1 MVRKK
6 LVGIATKVGKSR
18 VFRALS
24 ALLVATF
31 AWWLVRPYTLPS
43 PPRPDQTTFDQAE
56 RVRIVR
62 DTFGVPHVFGKTD
75 ADAAFGLAYA
85 HAEDDFAT
93 LQGVLAAGTGRLSL
107 LKLSKVALGND
118 FYVGFVRVH
127 EQVEARYLELSPQY
141 RELLESYAR
150 GLNLYAY
157 LHPKEADGR
166 LFPMTGRDLAAG
178 FAHKIPLMFDM
189 HKVIGRL
196 VDGPPL
202 HAGEPHLLAARETQD
217 RAFPGSNAH
226 ALAHERSTDDVTRL
240 NVNSHQPWEG
250 PVTWYEAHVVSEE
263 GWNVTGGLFPGSP
276 VPFVGHND
284 TLGWAHT
291 VNYPDLVDV
300 YELHVDPAHPDSYEL
315 DGVWIPFEKKE
326 APITVDTGLFTVTVH
341 KTVFY
346 TKHGPT
352 IVTDKGAWAVRYAGI
367 DRAIFSGEQW
377 YRMNKAK
384 TFAEW
389 SAAMERQ
396 AIPMFNTVYADR
408 DHVHYVYNALLPKRA
423 PGHDATHVLPGNDS
437 SLVWSEYLPE
447 RDLPHVTDPRAGF
460 VQACNSS
467 PFVSTVK
474 EEAPRP
480 ESFDPSFGIV
490 DPVTNR
496 AKVSLARLTVGAS
509 PGRADKLSRE
519 DFLALKWDDSYAPDS
534 DMVKKV
540 LEPLSAL
547 KPADVNEQ
555 KGLELLA
562 SWNRRCDV
570 ASPAA
575 ALAILTYRGV
585 DPDVAGGKKPAVD
598 LPRAYSNAVAWL
610 VRAFGRVDVPL
621 GDVQRLRRGAVD
633 LPVGGGPDVLN
644 ATYAKD
650 VGDRLVGTQGDSFV
664 LLVEFGPHGPATSRS
679 IHQYGASCRPS
690 SPHYADQAPLFVK
703 HETKPTFRTE
713 SELAAHTERAYTPG
727 K

>member
-1 MVRKK
+1 M
-6 LVGIATKVGKSR
+6 LV
-18 VFRALS
+18 L
-24 ALLVATF
+24 ATF
-31 AWWLVRPYTLPS
+31 GWWLVRPYTLPA
-43 PPRPDQTTFDQAE
+43 PPRPDQATFEQAE

-62 DTFGVPHVFGKTD
+62 DSYGVPHVFGKSD

-118 FYVGFVRVH
+118 FYVGFVRVR
-127 EQVEARYLELSPQY
+127 EQVEAHYLELSAEY

-202 HAGEPHLLAARETQD
+202 HAGEAQKLAGRITQD
-217 RAFPGSNAH
+217 REYPGSNAH
-226 ALAHERSTDDVTRL
+226 AVSRTRSTDDVTRL

-250 PVTWYEAHVVSEE
+250 PVTWYEAHVVSEQ

-300 YELHVDPAHPDSYEL
+300 YELHVDPTRPDSYEL

-341 KTVFY
+341 KTVFH
-346 TKHGPT
+346 TKHGPA
-352 IVTDKGAWAVRYAGI
+352 IVTEKGAWAVRYAGI

-384 TFAEW
+384 TLEEW
-389 SAAMERQ
+389 TSAMDRQ
-396 AIPMFNTVYADR
+396 AIPMFNTLYADR
-408 DHVHYVYNALLPKRA
+408 EHVHYVYNALLPKRA
-423 PGHDATHVLPGNDS
+423 SGHDWSQVQPGNDS
-437 SLVWSEYLPE
+437 SLIWHDYLPE
-447 RDLPHVTDPRAGF
+447 RELPHVTDPRAGF
-460 VQACNSS
+460 VQSCNSS
-467 PFVSTVK
+467 PFVATVK
-474 EEAPRP
+474 EEAPKP
-480 ESFDPSFGIV
+480 EAFDPSFGIV

-496 AKVSLARLTVGAS
+496 AKVTLARLAS
-509 PGRADKLSRE
+509 GTDGTRKLSRE
-519 DFLALKWDDSYAPDS
+519 DFLSLKWDDSYAPDS

-547 KPADVNEQ
+547 RPADANEQ
-555 KGLELLA
+555 KGLELLS
-562 SWNRRCDV
+562 SWNRKCDV

-575 ALAILTYRGV
+575 ALAILTYRGI

-598 LPRAYSNAVAWL
+598 LPLAYGNAVKWL
-610 VRAFGRVDVPL
+610 LRAFGRVDVPL
-621 GDVQRLRRGAVD
+621 GDVQRLRRGSVD

-650 VGDRLVGTQGDSFV
+650 FGDRLVGIQGDSLV
-664 LLVEFGPHGPATSRS
+664 LLVEFGPQGPATSRS
-679 IHQYGASCRPS
+679 IHQYGASCRPT

-703 HETKPTFRTE
+703 HETKSTFRTGA
-713 SELAAHTERAYTPG
+713 ELAAHTERAYTPG